1 MQEAERFIDVARGRL
16 RVGVDGPDDAPQA
29 PPITMLASALVTLH
43 AWDAMTPRLVAAGY
57 RVVRYDYRGFGGS
70 TTEAVDFSN
79 RADLRAVLD
88 ELGVERTAIVG
99 NSYGAMIALDSVLE
113 MPERFVALIWVGGG
127 IGGYQGG
134 YEDLPDELELF
145 EAYDKAEQA
154 GDVEAMV
161 DLDIRIWVDGVGQPP
176 DRVPAEIRE
185 TVRTM
190 DRPHVAPDRVTG
202 KPISLEP
209 WADDRLGSIAVPT
222 LVVVG
227 ELDTSGTRRAAERLA
242 SGAPNARLE
251 SWPGIA
257 HMVGMEAP
265 ERLAQA
271 IIEFLAPLPRWR

>member
-1 MQEAERFIDVARGRL
+1 VSQAERFIECPGARL
-16 RVGVDGPDDAPQA
+16 RIVVDAPDDAPDA
-29 PPITMLASALVTLH
+29 PPITMLASALVNLH
-43 AWDAMTPRLVAAGY
+43 AWDAMTPRLVGAGY
-57 RVVRYDYRGFGGS
+57 RVLRYDYRGFGGS
-70 TTEAVDFSN
+70 TAEAADFSN

-88 ELGVERTAIVG
+88 DLGIERTAVVG

-113 MPERFVALIWVGGG
+113 MPERFVALVWVGGG

-134 YEDLPDELELF
+134 YEDLPEELELF
-145 EAYDKAEQA
+145 EAYDKAETA
-154 GDVEAMV
+154 GDIDAMV
-161 DLDIRIWVDGVGQPP
+161 DLDIRIWVDGIGQPP
-176 DRVPAEIRE
+176 DRVSPEIRE
-185 TVRTM
+185 MVRTM

-209 WADDRLGSIAVPT
+209 WADERLDAIAVPT

-242 SGAPNARLE
+242 TSAPDARLE

-265 ERLAQA
+265 ERLADA
-271 IIEFLAPLPRWR
+271 IVDFLAPLARWR